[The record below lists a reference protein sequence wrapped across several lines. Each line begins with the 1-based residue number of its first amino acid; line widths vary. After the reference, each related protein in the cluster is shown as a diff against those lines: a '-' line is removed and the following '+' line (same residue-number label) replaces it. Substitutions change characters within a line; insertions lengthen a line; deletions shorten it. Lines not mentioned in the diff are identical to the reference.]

1 VEQYRPIWEQ
11 RFDRLDDY
19 LREIQHEEKRV
30 DQNKTG
36 EEQHDRNE

>member
-19 LREIQHEEKRV
+19 LEEIQPEEKRV
-30 DQNKTG
+30 DQNKTEG
-36 EEQHDRNE
+36 EQHGRTE